1 MVCLQMFNQIACVK
15 QSTFLSAPRHR
26 SSADLTLCLTPVVVI
41 YLKMSPNRRYG
52 STTEL
57 LIANEMLAAKFS
69 ETCILKYFDTM
80 TNFPNTV
87 KTSSKCNTRRQISYL
102 LVWQRVVGQVGQ
114 IILTKTKREF
124 LVQKR
129 FIDDNAEANFTNIM
143 RSYEPYSY
151 D

>member
-1 MVCLQMFNQIACVK
+1 MVRLQMFNQIACVK

-41 YLKMSPNRRYG
+41 YLRMSPKRRQG

-69 ETCILKYFDTM
+69 ETCTLKYFDTM

-87 KTSSKCNTRRQISYL
+87 KHQASSTQDRDRKSTR
-102 LVWQRVVGQVGQ
+102 
-114 IILTKTKREF
+114 
-124 LVQKR
+124 
-129 FIDDNAEANFTNIM
+129 
-143 RSYEPYSY
+143 
-151 D
+151 

>member
-1 MVCLQMFNQIACVK
+1 MWHSLSLYLSLSVCACAFFSFASRQLRWLLRSCATSIMELCVLSTMVCLQMFNQIACVK

-26 SSADLTLCLTPVVVI
+26 SSADLTLCPTPVLVI

-57 LIANEMLAAKFS
+57 LIANEMLAAKFG

-87 KTSSKCNTRRQISYL
+87 KHQANATQDGKKS
-102 LVWQRVVGQVGQ
+102 VV
-114 IILTKTKREF
+114 
-124 LVQKR
+124 
-129 FIDDNAEANFTNIM
+129 
-143 RSYEPYSY
+143 
-151 D
+151 